1 MSEPSDLRRVT
12 CHISCGGPVDEGAD
26 LCGGQEP
33 TRSLSRSPAWPWLM
47 SATGSPSLTPCSWA
61 AAWRWWSP
69 GRGVRSAGIV
79 FAMRNELDY
88 SAVWLGQ
95 LLVFGVA
102 WSAIVR
108 RVCGYSDATKSSPC
122 ILITTQFNTKL
133 TGHLWACTHMQTNAP
148 IRTIFLLHSLLHPFQ
163 LR

>member
-1 MSEPSDLRRVT
+1 MWGARAYQVTLEEPRVA
-12 CHISCGGPVDEGAD
+12 VAF
-26 LCGGQEP
+26 
-33 TRSLSRSPAWPWLM
+33 M
-47 SATGSPSLTPCSWA
+47 SAIGSPSLTPRSWAAAWRWWSPGRGVSPSLTPCSWA

-88 SAVWLGQ
+88 SAVLLGQ
-95 LLVFGVA
+95 LLVFVVA